1 MKWWARKVII
11 IKSKTLSLP
20 RKNATL
26 VSTLTLKRTPKNNGG
41 CVVIDWSRVRERERR
56 GGRVKL

>member
-1 MKWWARKVII
+1 MVGT
-11 IKSKTLSLP
+11 KSNNNKKQNSFSLP

-41 CVVIDWSRVRERERR
+41 CVLIDWSREREKGEE
-56 GGRVKL
+56 GG